1 MKNSQQGFA
10 EIGALIVIIL
20 WVAAI
25 GGWIANIVKLIG
37 MVDGSVTTMFVLR
50 VVGIFAAPLGSI
62 LGYF

>member
-1 MKNSQQGFA
+1 MNITVIF
-10 EIGALIVIIL
+10 ILALWL
-20 WVAAI
+20 GAI

-50 VVGIFAAPLGSI
+50 VVGIFAAPFGSV

>member
-1 MKNSQQGFA
+1 MNILYLA
-10 EIGALIVIIL
+10 IVGI

-25 GGWIANIVKLIG
+25 GGWVANIVKLIG
-37 MVDGSVTTMFVLR
+37 MVDGSVTTMFVMR